1 LFIEYFSS
9 VDENTLDFANS
20 QNLNQFG
27 KKIGINGRDNLE
39 SYSDLDI
46 VFFSISEYRLD
57 NSFKKSF
64 NADKDFRK
72 KLYSLHYGN
81 WKTKIYDLG
90 SLVNG
95 SEVSDTIFAIE
106 NIIEFYIKNQIFVIT
121 IGGSQDLTLNFY
133 NSIKKCSNSINLATI
148 DNQLDF
154 LKNGNIEESYLS
166 SIIMGEDNKLNQ
178 FSNIGFQKHL
188 TSIAEIDLIDK
199 MKFEALN
206 LGKVKSNTI
215 EAEPILRDSNFISF
229 DIKSIKSGDI
239 NNAHQHP
246 NGLTSHEFCTL
257 SRFSGLSS
265 KSKVISFFENWDLST
280 LNSLLAESVWYVID
294 GFNSRYNENPLEIND
309 DFITYHIE
317 VDNYKFKFYKSMV
330 TDRWWVEFI
339 NDELISISKNIISCS
354 VNDYY
359 NCKNSI
365 ISERILTRLKNK
377 IT

>member
-1 LFIEYFSS
+1 MFIDYFSS

-64 NADKDFRK
+64 NADKYFRK

-166 SIIMGEDNKLNQ
+166 SIIMDEDNKLNQ

-199 MKFEALN
+199 MKFDALN

-257 SRFSGLSS
+257 SRYSGSSS
-265 KSKVISFFENWDLST
+265 KSKVISFFENWDLSI

>member
-1 LFIEYFSS
+1 MFIEYFSS

-20 QNLNQFG
+20 QNLNHFG

-72 KLYSLHYGN
+72 KLYSLQYGN

-121 IGGSQDLTLNFY
+121 IGGSQNLTLNFY

-166 SIIMGEDNKLNQ
+166 SIIMDENNKLNQ

-188 TSIAEIDLIDK
+188 TSIAEIDLIVK

-257 SRFSGLSS
+257 SRYSGSSS
-265 KSKVISFFENWDLST
+265 KSKVISFFENWDLSI

>member
-1 LFIEYFSS
+1 MFIEYFSS

-166 SIIMGEDNKLNQ
+166 SIIMDEDNKLNQ

-257 SRFSGLSS
+257 SRYSGLSS